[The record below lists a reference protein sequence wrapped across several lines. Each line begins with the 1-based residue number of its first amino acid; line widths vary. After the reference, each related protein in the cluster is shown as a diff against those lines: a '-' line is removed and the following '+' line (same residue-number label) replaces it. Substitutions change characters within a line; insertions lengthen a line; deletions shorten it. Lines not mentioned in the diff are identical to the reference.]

1 MLGMILEIIY
11 KVLGVLASLTV
22 VITFI
27 SQIMTPN
34 KRRQL
39 SDHKKFTDRKK
50 QLDLLVTTIENGN
63 RIINVY
69 GKKGIGKSYFLKY
82 FSDLVNKK
90 ISKKEIASSKYYELK
105 NIRKRIKKSFVIY
118 YELNEYTKESEIVND
133 FASTFANRFSKN
145 PYKSFKN
152 IIRNLFFYKK
162 IIIIFDNITNECLEN
177 AVESIISNLLPYS
190 KKLVFVVGSIDYLTF
205 PKLNDSKIKIII
217 DEFGKNE
224 IEEYS
229 INCGNQL
236 TDDNLN
242 SIINVSNGLPILVDL
257 MISNKSY
264 NMFNE
269 VLEKYIENLFNQIKL
284 NDQYLAKILIML
296 SLLSLVNSN
305 VSLRLLNS
313 ISDKISVNRQSVQKL
328 NMLSVIKYNEKEDSI
343 KVHDIIR
350 DYLVYEYA
358 QKDYYALI
366 EQLVNYYRQKN
377 DYDSCSVYSIL
388 LNRKSYDK
396 CKSIIKKCVEKALE
410 TENYSYLLAL
420 GNHYFKSI
428 VPEDNNMFY
437 LVSYGY
443 ISALLSVGDYP
454 SAKKFCDEKMLSLT
468 VAVDENQ
475 MDLALQIANL
485 YHLQSDYLLAI
496 DSYNILL
503 KLHDKSIKSN
513 EYVPSCYL
521 KIAHAYRHMAEY
533 DQAQKYYL
541 LAIENTKDKDVII
554 TAYLELS
561 VIYLFNTNLLNN
573 DPYFDNLDDLFN
585 RTKKLLKEENNQNLY
600 LLYLRNYAR
609 YLISIDD
616 NSQFIDT
623 IFNCLNEALIGYEQ
637 LKKRLIYTMN
647 FEFGEYY
654 RKLCN
659 NEKSIDYYNNSLFF
673 SYRNGDKNLETM
685 SYIGIIL
692 SELQCGIHYYT
703 KSQKK
708 QIELLV
714 KCIELSD
721 EHNLQMN
728 SILSHVLLKY
738 IKTNSI
744 SNHEYQVLSQI
755 NLKKIAMI
763 LKNGDNKALNTV
775 QLFMM

>member
-1 MLGMILEIIY
+1 MILEITY

-27 SQIMTPN
+27 SQITIPK

-50 QLDLLVTTIENGN
+50 QLDLLVTTIVNN
-63 RIINVY
+63 NNIINVY

-82 FSDLVNKK
+82 FSDLVNKR
-90 ISKKEIASSKYYELK
+90 ISKKEIALSKYNELK
-105 NIRKRIKKSFVIY
+105 NIRKRIKKSYVIY
-118 YELNEYTKESEIVND
+118 YELNEYTKESEIIND

-152 IIRNLFFYKK
+152 IIKNLFFYKK

-177 AVESIISNLLPYS
+177 AIESIINNLLPYS
-190 KKLVFVVGSIDYLTF
+190 KKLVFVVGSIDYLTL
-205 PKLNDSKIKIII
+205 PKLNGSKIRIQV

-236 TDDNLN
+236 TEDNLN
-242 SIINVSNGLPILVDL
+242 SIITVSNGLPILVDL
-257 MISNKSY
+257 MISNKSL
-264 NMFNE
+264 NLFNE
-269 VLEKYIENLFNQIKL
+269 IVEKYIENLFNQIKL
-284 NDQYLAKILIML
+284 SNPYLSKILILL

-305 VSLRLLNS
+305 VSLSLLNA
-313 ISDKISVNRQSVQKL
+313 ISDKLSINRQSVQKL

-358 QKDYYALI
+358 QRDYYDLI

-388 LNRKSYDK
+388 LNKKGYDH
-396 CKSIIKKCVEKALE
+396 CKSIIKKCVEKALD

-428 VPEDNNMFY
+428 TPEDNSMFY
-437 LVSYGY
+437 LISYGY

-454 SAKKFCDEKMLSLT
+454 SAKKFCDEKRLSLT
-468 VAVDENQ
+468 VAVHENQ

-485 YHLQSDYLLAI
+485 YHLQSDYVLAI

-503 KLHDKSIKSN
+503 NLHNKSIKNN
-513 EYVPSCYL
+513 EYVSNCYL
-521 KIAHAYRHMAEY
+521 KIAHAYRHMAQY

-541 LAIENTKDKDVII
+541 LAIENTRNKSVII

-561 VIYLFNTNLLNN
+561 VIYLFNNNLLNN
-573 DPYFDNLDDLFN
+573 NPYFDNLDDLFN
-585 RTKKLLKEENNQNLY
+585 RTEKLLNEENNHSLY

-609 YLISIDD
+609 YLLSIDD
-616 NSQFIDT
+616 NSQFLNT
-623 IFNCLNEALIGYEQ
+623 IFNCLNDALIGYEQ

-654 RKLCN
+654 RRLCN
-659 NEKSIDYYNNSLFF
+659 SEKSIDYYNNSLFF

-692 SELQCGIHYYT
+692 SELQCGIRYYT
-703 KSQKK
+703 KTQKN
-708 QIELLV
+708 QIDLLV

-728 SILSHVLLKY
+728 SILSHILLKY
-738 IKTNSI
+738 IKTNSL
-744 SNHEYQVLSQI
+744 SDNEYQLLSQI
-755 NLKKIAMI
+755 NLKKVAMI
-763 LKNGDNKALNTV
+763 LKNRDNKALNTV

>member
-1 MLGMILEIIY
+1 MSEIIFEITY
-11 KVLGVLASLTV
+11 KIVGILASLTV

-27 SQIMTPN
+27 SQIIIPN
-34 KRRQL
+34 KKRQL
-39 SDHKKFTDRKK
+39 SDHQKFTDRKK
-50 QLDLLVTTIENGN
+50 QLNLLVTTIVNGS

-90 ISKKEIASSKYYELK
+90 ISKKEITSSKYYELK
-105 NIRKRIKKSFVIY
+105 NIRKQIKKSYVIY
-118 YELNEYTKESEIVND
+118 YELNEYTKESEIISD
-133 FASTFANRFSKN
+133 FTSTFANRFSKN

-152 IIRNLFFYKK
+152 IIRNLFYYKK

-177 AVESIISNLLPYS
+177 AVESIINSLLPYS

-205 PKLNDSKIKIII
+205 PKLNGSKIKIQV
-217 DEFGKNE
+217 DEFGKSE

-236 TDDNLN
+236 TEDNLN

-264 NMFNE
+264 NVFNE

-284 NDQYLAKILIML
+284 SDQYLAKILITL

-305 VSLRLLNS
+305 VSLSLLNS
-313 ISDKISVNRQSVQKL
+313 ISDEILVNRQSVQKL

-358 QKDYYALI
+358 QRDYYDLI
-366 EQLVNYYRQKN
+366 EQLVNYYIQKK
-377 DYDSCSVYSIL
+377 DYDSCSVYSVL

-396 CKSIIKKCVEKALE
+396 CKSIIKKCVEKAME

-428 VPEDNNMFY
+428 VPEDNSMFY
-437 LVSYGY
+437 LISYGY

-454 SAKKFCDEKMLSLT
+454 SAKKFCDEKKLALT

-485 YHLQSDYLLAI
+485 YHLQSNYLLAI

-503 KLHDKSIKSN
+503 GLNNKSIKNN
-513 EYVPSCYL
+513 EYASNCYL

-533 DQAQKYYL
+533 DEAQKYYF
-541 LAIENTKDKDVII
+541 LAIENTRNKAVII

-561 VIYLFNTNLLNN
+561 VIYLFNNKLLNDN
-573 DPYFDNLDDLFN
+573 PYFDNLDELFD
-585 RTKKLLKEENNQNLY
+585 RAEKLLKEDNNHSLY

-623 IFNCLNEALIGYEQ
+623 IFNCLNKALKGYEQ

-654 RKLCN
+654 RRLCD
-659 NEKSIDYYNNSLFF
+659 NEKSIEYYNISLFF

-692 SELQCGIHYYT
+692 SELQCGIHYFT
-703 KSQKK
+703 KSKK
-708 QIELLV
+708 EQIELLV

-721 EHNLQMN
+721 KHHLKMN
-728 SILSHVLLKY
+728 SILSHILLKY
-738 IKTNSI
+738 INTNSF
-744 SNHEYQVLSQI
+744 SDNEYQLLSQI
-755 NLKKIAMI
+755 NLKKVAMI
-763 LKNGDNKALNTV
+763 LKNRDNKALNTV